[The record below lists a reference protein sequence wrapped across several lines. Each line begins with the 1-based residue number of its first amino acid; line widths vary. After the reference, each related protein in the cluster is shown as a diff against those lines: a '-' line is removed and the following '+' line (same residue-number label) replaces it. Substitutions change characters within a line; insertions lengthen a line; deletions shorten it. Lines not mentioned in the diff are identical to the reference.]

1 MTCEDCIHF
10 KKIVY
15 PKGVNIPDDDFVAT
29 HGICTTAKPKIWV
42 KPSCDACRTFQPKE
56 DSWESVSK

>member
-10 KKIVY
+10 KKIEY
-15 PKGVNIPDDDFVAT
+15 PKGVHLPEGDMALT

-42 KPSCDACRTFQPKE
+42 KPSNNACRTFQSKE
-56 DSWESVSK
+56 DSWESISK